1 MRLEIKIVPY
11 HPLPP
16 KIQHLK
22 GIINIQNQDDKC
34 FLWCV
39 LAAIHPVNHNPHR
52 VQHYLPFQDELN
64 MNGISFPTPLSQI
77 KKFEEQNKISINVFG
92 FEKELFPL
100 YISQLDQAAKN
111 VDLLYSQENGNSHFC
126 LITDLNRVLGSI
138 KDIRTNTVSV
148 AAVYTVSPE
157 KS

>member
-1 MRLEIKIVPY
+1 
-11 HPLPP
+11 
-16 KIQHLK
+16 
-22 GIINIQNQDDKC
+22 
-34 FLWCV
+34 
-39 LAAIHPVNHNPHR
+39 
-52 VQHYLPFQDELN
+52 

-111 VDLLYSQENGNSHFC
+111 VDLLYLQENGNSHFC

-138 KDIRTNTVSV
+138 KDVRTNTVSV